1 MTKNIFFSISFMLLL
16 KSSLFGQWTQLPNLS
31 QNIISI
37 YVSNNNLLAG
47 TDSGTYY
54 SSDNGDTWNTS
65 SGISTTAKSFSKD
78 GNKLLVSSYEKLL
91 QSTNDG
97 VSWSALPTIY
107 TFQNVN
113 NVLISNTNYLVGM
126 NGSGVWFSEDKG
138 SNWVQSSTTQQGP
151 NSAIV
156 TKKNK
161 TFSSFQSSGYFQASN
176 DNGQTWYSP
185 SCNGIKTGM
194 SSSFQDISCLA
205 VKNDSILIAGT
216 KNYGTASQYDGVYF
230 SYDDGNNWT
239 KKINGITTTAINSI
253 EVIGNLIFIGTNGGG
268 VFYSSDDGNN
278 WTALN
283 TGLSNSTIN
292 KLYINGSTLY
302 AGVSTGLF
310 KIDICYLIK
319 NTSSLNA
326 NSSTTILSGDSVK
339 LVANNNGLNYQWFL
353 NNTLISSANNNE
365 FFAKTNGK
373 YKVVI
378 SYSSGCSDT
387 SNTISIVVNS
397 ATKIIHT
404 ISLGNFLKLYPN
416 PSNGIVTF
424 EYTTPLYSEPF
435 ELLIYNVTG
444 SLINTYYLS
453 KNHEKLTISDW
464 EEGVYFVLTRNQ
476 ISTSQ
481 TQKIIVIK

>member
-1 MTKNIFFSISFMLLL
+1 MIKNIFFSISFMLLL
-16 KSSLFGQWTQLPNLS
+16 KSSVYGQWTQLPNLS
-31 QNIISI
+31 QNIISV
-37 YVSNNNLLAG
+37 YVSNNNLIAG
-47 TDSGTYY
+47 TESGIYY
-54 SSDNGDTWNTS
+54 SSDNGDTWNAS
-65 SGISTTAKSFSKD
+65 SGISTTAKSFYKD
-78 GNKLLVSSYEKLL
+78 GNKLLVSSYEKIL

-97 VSWSALPTIY
+97 ISWSALPTIY
-107 TFQNVN
+107 TFQDVN
-113 NVLISNTNYLVGM
+113 TILINNTNYLVGM
-126 NGSGVWFSEDKG
+126 NGSGIWLSVDKG
-138 SNWVQSSTTQQGP
+138 SSWVQPSTSNQGP

-156 TKKNK
+156 SKKNK

-185 SCNGIKTGM
+185 SCNGIKIGM
-194 SSSFQDISCLA
+194 SSSFQDINCLA

-216 KNYGTASQYDGVYF
+216 KNNGTYSQYDGVYF

-239 KKINGITTTAINSI
+239 KKTNGITTTAINSI
-253 EVIGNLIFIGTNGGG
+253 AVIGNLIFIGTNGGG

-283 TGLSNSTIN
+283 NGLSNSTIN

-310 KIDICYLIK
+310 KIDICNLLK
-319 NTSSLNA
+319 NTSSLFA
-326 NSSTTILSGDSVK
+326 NSSTTILGGDSVK
-339 LVANNNGLNYQWFL
+339 LVANSNGLNYQWFL
-353 NNTLISSANNNE
+353 NNTLISSSNSNE
-365 FFAKTNGK
+365 FYAKTNGQ
-373 YKVVI
+373 YNVVI

-387 SNTISIVVNS
+387 SNNITIVVNS
-397 ATKIIHT
+397 STKINHN

-416 PSNGIVTF
+416 PSNGTVTF

-453 KNHEKLTISDW
+453 KNHEKFTISDW
-464 EEGVYFVLTRNQ
+464 EGGVYFVLIRNQ
-476 ISTSQ
+476 TLTSQ
-481 TQKIIVIK
+481 AQKIIIIK